1 MSNDLEIAMTLTDS
15 RPRHR
20 LRDEPRPSSSDAT
33 AEHTGTRPLGALV
46 GAAGGAAAG
55 ALGGLAAGPVGSLAG
70 SMVGAVLGATGG
82 SARSLGIGPSV
93 GAPADAV
100 PSDDSAPPRSGIT
113 PSPHPKPA
121 IDDHDDPAVR
131 YGVQAYV
138 HYRGACDWS
147 DVEVELSEG
156 WKAAR
161 GNSTLGWDEAEPI
174 AHAAWL
180 RSRDVAKHTLAHD
193 SPDQGL
199 QYRAAT
205 EPH

>member
-1 MSNDLEIAMTLTDS
+1 MTLSDS
-15 RPRHR
+15 RPRNR
-20 LRDEPRPSSSDAT
+20 LRDEPRPAPDAT
-33 AEHTGTRPLGALV
+33 AERIGTRPLGAVV

-82 SARSLGIGPSV
+82 SARSLGVGPSV
-93 GAPADAV
+93 DAPASTV
-100 PSDDSAPPRSGIT
+100 PPDDSTSPGSAIT

-121 IDDHDDPAVR
+121 VDDHGDPAVR
-131 YGVQAYV
+131 YGAQAYA

-147 DVEVELSEG
+147 DVEVELAEG

-161 GNSTLGWDEAEPI
+161 GDSTLSWDQAEPI

-180 RSRDVAKHTLAHD
+180 RSRVVARHTLASD